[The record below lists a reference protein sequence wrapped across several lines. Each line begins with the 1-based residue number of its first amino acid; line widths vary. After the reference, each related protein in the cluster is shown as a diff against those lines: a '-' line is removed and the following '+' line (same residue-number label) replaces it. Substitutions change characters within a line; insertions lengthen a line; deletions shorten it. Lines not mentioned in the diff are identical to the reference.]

1 MQQTAEVL
9 ADVQGLGTP
18 ERSEKPVVVV
28 GKKPVVVVGNGP
40 VGMRVAQELLERLP
54 DRPVVIYGDEPH
66 EPYNRVRLSSWLAGE
81 LDTESLLQPLQRSS
95 GARIDEHMGYRIESI
110 DKDAKCVVDNT
121 GRVQPYDKLV
131 LATGSS
137 PFVPGIPGVDLAGV
151 FTFRNLDDANRLL
164 ARRARSH
171 HTVVLGGGLLGL
183 EAARGMQRGNTRV
196 TVIELADR
204 LLGQQ
209 LDATGSARLQAEVEA
224 LGIEVLIGE
233 GVAEVLGEERIRG
246 VRLRSGRELFCDTL
260 VLSTGI
266 RPNIELARQ
275 AGLDI
280 GRGIKVDDA
289 MRTSAPHIYAV
300 GECAE
305 HRGRVYGLVGPGLEQ
320 AAVAAANIA
329 GTEGHYAGSVTVSR
343 LKVVGTQVFSMG
355 PMGAGADPHDGTAH
369 VYRDDARGIYRKIL
383 VRRQRLVGVIGI
395 GDWAETVRLQ
405 TMIEGAG
412 RIWPWQVMRFGLSG
426 RIWPEREGQ
435 GVAAWPAQAAVCQ
448 CTGVTRGAVGDAILF
463 GACSVA
469 DVSKATGASTVCGSC
484 KPLVEE
490 LLGGRAAPEPVAM
503 HRTLL
508 GTASVGLLAALLV
521 VFAPALPYAD
531 SVQHPWHWDILW
543 REGLFKQI
551 SGFTVLGLFAVGL
564 LLSPRKRIKK
574 LSGLGRFD
582 AWRLVHIVLG
592 LLVILGLVAHTGF
605 RLGHGLNLLLIAAFS
620 ATLVLGAL
628 STGVIALE
636 HRIGGAL
643 ARRLRRQSVL
653 WHILLFWPVPVLLGW
668 HVFKTY
674 WF

>member
-1 MQQTAEVL
+1 MQQKAESL
-9 ADVQGLGTP
+9 ADVQGLGAP
-18 ERSEKPVVVV
+18 EPSE
-28 GKKPVVVVGNGP
+28 KPVVVVGNGP

-54 DRPVVIYGDEPH
+54 DTPVVIYGDEPH
-66 EPYNRVRLSSWLAGE
+66 EPYNRVRLSSLLAGE
-81 LDTESLLQPLQRSS
+81 LDRETLAQPLKRSA
-95 GARIDEHMGYRIESI
+95 GARIEERLGYRIETI
-110 DKDAKCVVDNT
+110 RKDAKCVVDNT
-121 GRVQPYDKLV
+121 GRVQPYSKLV

-137 PFVPGIPGVDLAGV
+137 AFVPGIPGIELDGV
-151 FTFRNLDDANRLL
+151 FTFRNLEDANRLL
-164 ARRARSH
+164 ARRVRSH

-183 EAARGMQRGNTRV
+183 EAARGMQWGNTRV
-196 TVIELADR
+196 TVIQLADR
-204 LLGQQ
+204 LLSQQ
-209 LDATGSARLQAEVEA
+209 LDETGSARLRAEVEA

-246 VRLRSGRELFCDTL
+246 VRLRSGRELACDTL
-260 VLSTGI
+260 VLATGI
-266 RPNIELARQ
+266 RPNIELARE
-275 AGLDI
+275 AGLAF

-289 MRTSAPHIYAV
+289 MRTSAPDVYAV

-305 HRGRVYGLVGPGLEQ
+305 HRGKVYGLVGPGLEQ

-329 GTEGHYAGSVTVSR
+329 ATEGHYAGSVAVSR

-355 PMGAGADPHDGTAH
+355 PMGADEDPRYGTAH
-369 VYRDDARGIYRKIL
+369 VYRDDAQGIYRKIL
-383 VRRQRLVGVIGI
+383 VHEHRLVGAIGI

-405 TMIEGAG
+405 TMIEGG
-412 RIWPWQVMRFGLSG
+412 RRIWPWQVMRFRRIG
-426 RIWPEREGQ
+426 RIGPEDEGQ
-435 GVAAWPAQAAVCQ
+435 GVADWPAQAVVCQ
-448 CTGVTRGAVGDAILF
+448 CTGATRGAVGKAIMF

-490 LLGGRAAPEPVAM
+490 LLGSQAAPEPVAM

-508 GTASVGLLAALLV
+508 GAALVSLLGALVV
-521 VFAPALPYAD
+521 VFAPKLPYAD

-551 SGFTVLGLFAVGL
+551 SGFTVLGLFVLGL

-574 LSGLGRFD
+574 LSALGSFG
-582 AWRLVHIVLG
+582 AWRLAHIVLG
-592 LLVILGLVAHTGF
+592 LLVIMGLAAHTGF
-605 RLGHGLNLLLIAAFS
+605 RLGDGLNFLLMAGFS

-636 HRIGGAL
+636 HRIDGAL
-643 ARRLRRQSVL
+643 SRRRLRRQSVL

-668 HVFKTY
+668 HVFKSY
-674 WF
+674 WY